1 MAIKSRRILL
11 AIWPILLFAL
21 VALWIFPISYRVS
34 RCTMLILMV
43 AVWCG
48 ALLLFGKSKWVQVGS
63 IALALLLAAAL
74 LLPGR
79 NENAAKLRQEYVA
92 ALEKYEGTRYVWGG
106 ENWAGIDCSGLV
118 RRGLIDADFK
128 RGWKTANPGLL
139 RASLALWWFDS
150 TAKALGEEYRGQ
162 SRHLFDAAS
171 ISGLDHSKLLPG
183 DFAVTSS
190 GVHTLAYLGN
200 EVWIE
205 ADPGVGKVIR
215 LKVSEGHVWFNGPVR
230 LMRWRQLQSEK

>member
-11 AIWPILLFAL
+11 AVWQISLLAL
-21 VALWIFPISYRVS
+21 VALWIFPVGYRVT
-34 RCTMLILMV
+34 RCTMLVLSF
-43 AVWCG
+43 AVWGG
-48 ALLLFGKSKWVQVGS
+48 ALLLFWKSKLFRAGS
-63 IALALLLAAAL
+63 IALVLLLAAAL

-79 NENAAKLRQEYVA
+79 KENAGDLRREYVA
-92 ALEKYEGTRYVWGG
+92 SLEKYEGTRYVWGG

-128 RGWKTANPGLL
+128 RGWQTANPRLL
-139 RASLALWWFDS
+139 RESLALWWFDS

-171 ISGLDHSKLLPG
+171 ISGLDHSKILPG

-190 GVHTLAYLGN
+190 GVHTLAYLGG

-205 ADPGVGKVIR
+205 ADPGAGKVIR
-215 LKVSEGHVWFNGPVR
+215 LKVSEGHVWLEGPVR
-230 LMRWRQLQSEK
+230 LMRWRQFEAGK